1 MTSNTNSQEERR
13 CALQAELDDHKS
25 QAERNKLGQFATP
38 TQLARDVLAYGLALL
53 PKDEPVQFLDPA
65 IGTGSFYSALMS
77 TCRGRPV
84 ALAQGYEI
92 DPHYGKPALALWES
106 SQLQITLGD
115 FTRQTSPSHDSQ
127 RANLL
132 ICNPPYVRHHHLEC
146 AEKTRLQAAAHEA
159 SHVELSGLAGL
170 YCYFMALSHSW
181 MSQGG
186 VAGWL
191 IPSEFMDVNYGR
203 ALKAYL
209 LREVTLLH
217 IHRFDPNDVQ
227 FDDALVSSAVVWFKK
242 AKPPEQHSVTFSYGG
257 TMQKPAISKNVRA
270 LDLERADKWTRF
282 PRQNVEAEHYGY
294 RLGDLFAIKRG
305 LATGGNSFFILD
317 DERVRTLGLPVKF
330 MLPILPSTRYIK
342 TNEIDADE
350 AGLPLLDKRLFLL
363 DCDRPEEEIKRDYP
377 TLWSYLQTGLENVAT
392 GYLCQSR
399 RFWYAQERRPA
410 APIVCTYIGR
420 SDHDGRPFRFL
431 LNNSK
436 ATATNVYLMLY
447 PQPLLARLL
456 RDKPEALRPLWQA
469 LNSIGRETLLGNGRV
484 YGGGMHKLEPKELAN
499 VPADDLAAVVGLS
512 RNPPARQLELEDLF
526 AARSSQSA
534 T

>member
-1 MTSNTNSQEERR
+1 MTSNTNTKEERR
-13 CALQAELDDHKS
+13 CALQAELDGHKP
-25 QAERNKLGQFATP
+25 QAERNKLGQFSTP
-38 TQLARDVLAYGLALL
+38 TQLARDVLAYGLEFLR
-53 PKDEPVQFLDPA
+53 KDEPVRFLDPA
-65 IGTGSFYSALMS
+65 IGTGSFYSALIS
-77 TCRGRPV
+77 TCRERSV
-84 ALAQGYEI
+84 ASAHGFEV
-92 DPHYGKPALALWES
+92 DPHYGKPALALWEG

-115 FTRQTSPSHDSQ
+115 FTRQTPPSQDAQ

-132 ICNPPYVRHHHLEC
+132 ICNPPYVRHHHLEGV
-146 AEKTRLQAAAHEA
+146 EKMRLQAAAHEA
-159 SHVELSGLAGL
+159 ANVELSGLAGL
-170 YCYFMALSHSW
+170 YCYFMALSHRW

-186 VAGWL
+186 IAGWL

-217 IHRFDPNDVQ
+217 VHRFDPNDVQ

-242 AKPPEQHSVTFSYGG
+242 AKPPEQHSVKFSYGG
-257 TMQKPAISKNVRA
+257 TMQKPAINKSVRA
-270 LDLERADKWTRF
+270 VDLERADKWTRF
-282 PRQNVEAEHYGY
+282 PRQNIEAEHYGY

-305 LATGGNSFFILD
+305 LVTGDNSFFILD
-317 DERVRTLGLPVKF
+317 EEKVRNLGLPAKF
-330 MLPILPSTRYIK
+330 MRPILPSTRYIK

-377 TLWSYLQTGLENVAT
+377 ALWSYLQTGLETVAT
-392 GYLCQSR
+392 GYLCQAR

-420 SDHDGRPFRFL
+420 SDHGGRPFRFL
-431 LNNSK
+431 LNNSQ

-447 PQPLLARLL
+447 PQPILAKQL
-456 RDKPEALRPLWQA
+456 RHKPETLRSLWQA
-469 LNSIGRETLLGNGRV
+469 LNAIGRETLLGNGRV

-512 RNPPARQLELEDLF
+512 RNPPTRQLELEDLF
-526 AARSSQSA
+526 AARTFSA
-534 T
+534 GS